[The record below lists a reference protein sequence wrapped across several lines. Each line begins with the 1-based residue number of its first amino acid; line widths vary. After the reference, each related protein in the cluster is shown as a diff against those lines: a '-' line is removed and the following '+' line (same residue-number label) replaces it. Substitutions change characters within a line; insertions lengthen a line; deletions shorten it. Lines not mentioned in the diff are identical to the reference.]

1 MASKNYRFFE
11 ENGYLILPDLF
22 TEDEVARY
30 TEIYENDRD
39 SFARMWPKYGNH
51 QTVNCDALLTTPEF
65 DELIRHPKLLSIIE
79 ELMGGP
85 VCLGEI
91 CLRHMAEY
99 EGELRR
105 GWHRDKPHW
114 EEHPLRMDYIHL
126 MLYLSDTNEGT
137 HRFSMSRESA
147 QEPILENDPQLE
159 RGGIVDFYGPPGT
172 AVLFNVSCLHTAT
185 ARETEIERKSVQI
198 YYGHRD
204 RPYLS
209 NCTVIDEC
217 WWRDDP
223 DPEVR
228 AFYNKLNRK
237 TKRYLQAKEEG
248 KLPTLES
255 RLDWCL
261 HYDNEIKWPD
271 NHARPVDDED
281 KLPAGGG
288 NEHGEM
294 GE

>member
-1 MASKNYRFFE
+1 MASDNYQFFQQ
-11 ENGYLILPDLF
+11 NGYLVLPGLF
-22 TEDEVARY
+22 TEAEIARFSEV
-30 TEIYENDRD
+30 YEHDRQN
-39 SFARMWPKYGNH
+39 FARMWPKFGLH
-51 QTVNCDALLTTPEF
+51 QTVNCDALLTSPDL
-65 DELIRHPKLLSIIE
+65 DELIRHPKLLAVIE

-91 CLRHMAEY
+91 CSRHMAGY

-114 EEHPLRMDYIHL
+114 KEHPLRMDYIQL
-126 MLYLSDTNEGT
+126 MLYLSEVNEGT
-137 HRFSMSRESA
+137 HCFSMSPEA
-147 QEPILENDPQLE
+147 ADAPILENEPQLE
-159 RGGIVDFYGPPGT
+159 RNGIVDFYGGTGT

-185 ARETEIERKSVQI
+185 ARQTESERKSIQI

-209 NCTVIDEC
+209 NCTVIDES
-217 WWRDDP
+217 WWRDYSN
-223 DPEVR
+223 PEVR
-228 AFYNKLNRK
+228 AFYNMLNRK
-237 TKRYLQAKEEG
+237 TKRYLKAKSEG
-248 KLPTLES
+248 KLQDLDS

-261 HYDNEIKWPD
+261 HYDKEVKRED
-271 NHARPVDDED
+271 NSARPEGDED
-281 KLPAGGG
+281 DAPAAGG